1 MSLKQKIFTKYT
13 KTKFK
18 LLSKVSPTKAAE
30 EAFKLFCTPLI
41 KPTINLSNQFKQAER
56 LQFVV
61 QGHTVKGFRF
71 NHHANSKKIL
81 IVHGFQ
87 SAAFKFDHF
96 IKPFTSL
103 GYEILV
109 FDAPAHGASTGKR
122 LHALLYKDMIQHVD
136 QLYGPIDTYITHS
149 LGGLATSLAL
159 EEKNIPT
166 QKLILIAPATE
177 TTSAIKMIFQILPL
191 PYNVQ
196 QAFERVITKINN
208 QPSSWYSVARVVPQL
223 KCKVLW
229 IHDEYDELTPFED
242 VKKILHQHLPN
253 VTFMIT
259 QHLGHRRIYHSRQ
272 VLERIKT
279 FLHQ

>member
-1 MSLKQKIFTKYT
+1 MSIKQKIFTKYV

-30 EAFKLFCTPLI
+30 EAFKLLCTPLI
-41 KPTINLSNQFKQAER
+41 KPKINLSTQFMQAER

-61 QGHTVKGFRF
+61 QGFTVKGFRF
-71 NHHANSKKIL
+71 NYHTNSKKIL

-87 SAAFKFDHF
+87 SAAFKFNHF
-96 IKPFTSL
+96 IKPFTNL

-136 QLYGPIDTYITHS
+136 KLYGPIDIYITHS

-159 EEKNIPT
+159 EEKSNLA

-177 TTSAIKMIFQILPL
+177 TISAIKMIFQILAL
-191 PYNVQ
+191 PNNVQ
-196 QAFERVITKINN
+196 QAFEKVITKINN
-208 QPSSWYSVARVVPQL
+208 HPSSWYSVARIAPHL

-229 IHDEYDELTPFED
+229 IHDEHDELTPFED
-242 VKKILHQHLPN
+242 VKKVLHQHLPN

-259 QHLGHRRIYHSRQ
+259 QHLGHRRIYHNHQ
-272 VLERIKT
+272 VLERIKA
-279 FLHQ
+279 FLNQ